1 MGQEAY
7 LLLWEFLIQ
16 KFKNLILLWELKIPK
31 VEGRP
36 LAPVSPTARF
46 SYTSVFFSEASL

>member
-31 VEGRP
+31 VEGI
-36 LAPVSPTARF
+36 
-46 SYTSVFFSEASL
+46 EK